1 MSRYLWSVAA
11 VADAAIVSVTDG
23 IGVVG
28 VVVLVVK
35 DKSYSG
41 VKSIDDLE
49 RKLALETQCA
59 KMSTGSVVT
68 KNLRRNL
75 QVQYPKFACKT
86 NSVVYAW

>member
-1 MSRYLWSVAA
+1 M
-11 VADAAIVSVTDG
+11 
-23 IGVVG
+23 
-28 VVVLVVK
+28 VLVVK

-41 VKSIDDLE
+41 VKSIDADLE

-86 NSVVYAW
+86 NSVVYA

>member
-1 MSRYLWSVAA
+1 M
-11 VADAAIVSVTDG
+11 
-23 IGVVG
+23 
-28 VVVLVVK
+28 VLVVK

-86 NSVVYAW
+86 NSVVYA